1 MASST
6 TKSDTT
12 RRLRALWALN
22 VCGGLD
28 EAALVRLLDDRDEA
42 IRGWAVRLL
51 VDRDVPSAAAMKQL
65 VAMARA
71 DGSPR
76 VRLSLASAL
85 QRIPIKDRWPLAEPL
100 AEAAID
106 PQDPML
112 PLMTWYGIEPLAGSD
127 PVRAAALGVA
137 LQYPAHSQL
146 PGPSRRDRRRG
157 RRARGALAGTRALRG
172 SRPPRSCSRES
183 SMRSAVASKFPG
195 LKAGRAHSPN
205 W

>member
-1 MASST
+1 MKQAQGILRGFLDNQA
-6 TKSDTT
+6 DTT

-28 EAALVRLLDDRDEA
+28 EAALVRLLDDRDDA

-71 DGSPR
+71 EGSPR

-127 PVRAAALGVA
+127 PARAAALA
-137 LQYPAHSQL
+137 
-146 PGPSRRDRRRG
+146 SRCKTPLIRNYLA
-157 RRARGALAGTRALRG
+157 RRAVTADAAAGLAALLAGTRALRG
-172 SRPPRSCSRES
+172 SRPPRSALGNPRRAPRPQAS
-183 SMRSAVASKFPG
+183 SPA
-195 LKAGRAHSPN
+195 
-205 W
+205 